1 MTSHVSCRV
10 PKTLGKKIDE
20 TADQYDTSRSD
31 VLRRA
36 LRQYVDE
43 TDDEIE
49 SGNSQAEGRADDIDK
64 SAFLPI
70 QRRPYDPTEDL

>member
-10 PKTLGKKIDE
+10 PETLGKKIDE

-31 VLRRA
+31 VLRQA
-36 LRQYVDE
+36 IQQYVDQ
-43 TDDEIE
+43 TDGATE
-49 SGNSQAEGRADDIDK
+49 SANSQAEGRADDLDR
-64 SAFLPI
+64 SAFQPI